1 LNAAIRKNFKNRA
14 TSKRPHKASLF
25 AFANSNEPRIS
36 TRLFRTKY
44 SDAEWNVRVEQDGR
58 IKSGVNPK
66 DPRHKNNF
74 NKDTVDENR
83 GVWYARA
90 VMTWLLAEPRNRM
103 VEEVKVKEKETEE
116 TEVEAVDET
125 EIFART

>member
-1 LNAAIRKNFKNRA
+1 LNAAIRKNFNNRA

-44 SDAEWNVRVEQDGR
+44 SDAELNVRVEQDGR

-74 NKDTVDENR
+74 NKDTVDEKPWGLICNR
-83 GVWYARA
+83 LYTYSIYGQTLARC
-90 VMTWLLAEPRNRM
+90 RC
-103 VEEVKVKEKETEE
+103 
-116 TEVEAVDET
+116 
-125 EIFART
+125 